1 MQLARSFKTKQ
12 KYRAHELRLIVIII
26 IRISRSEAS
35 KRNFKEKEFR
45 EAKLQ
50 KGISKIKNKKKTKAL
65 RKNFQKFI
73 VYK

>member
-35 KRNFKEKEFR
+35 KRNFKDKEQNL
-45 EAKLQ
+45 K
-50 KGISKIKNKKKTKAL
+50 KNKIKL
-65 RKNFQKFI
+65 RL
-73 VYK
+73 